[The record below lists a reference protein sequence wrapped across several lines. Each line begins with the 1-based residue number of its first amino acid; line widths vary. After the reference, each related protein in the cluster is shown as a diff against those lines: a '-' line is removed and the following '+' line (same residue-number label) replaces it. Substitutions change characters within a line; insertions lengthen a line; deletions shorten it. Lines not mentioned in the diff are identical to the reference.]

1 MSEENLDNL
10 NEIMRATQQF
20 LRDKKQEGWRAF
32 CASLSPTTCPTEV
45 WRKIKRFRTEY
56 WKSQARKYCEFCK
69 CWFADNKVSISFH
82 ENGKKHKEAVQKH
95 ISTLT
100 KKSTKDAR
108 QKDKMDDEMKKM
120 EEAAMAAYLKDVQ
133 NNADL
138 TSQSINEMLGQQTS
152 SSGNSGENPAI
163 TTASAKSK
171 APPAWQEV
179 KSEDGSS
186 YFWNTETNETT
197 WDPPDEYVSVA
208 QQEEEKLKEAEQKK
222 IKEKHKANEKK
233 QKQKEAIK
241 EAKAYAAREQM
252 RELAVKEPKPVSNS
266 NIVPPPS
273 EYGPAPRAPKPYGS
287 WTPVVNEPVE
297 QVDLQLPKS
306 SKEVLPPPVVM
317 EPEVI
322 KFGEKR
328 VASLGEG
335 PVEFKRRKLGHAKR
349 NMRQKQDDE

>member
-1 MSEENLDNL
+1 MYRNQDFHNREFSMVN
-10 NEIMRATQQF
+10 T
-20 LRDKKQEGWRAF
+20 
-32 CASLSPTTCPTEV
+32 
-45 WRKIKRFRTEY
+45 RTEY

-82 ENGKKHKEAVQKH
+82 ENGKRHKEAVQKH

-120 EEAAMAAYLKDVQ
+120 EAAAMAAYLKDVQ

-138 TSQSINEMLGQQTS
+138 TSQSINEMLGQPTNS
-152 SSGNSGENPAI
+152 SSNSAENSAI
-163 TTASAKSK
+163 TTASVKSK

-179 KSEDGSS
+179 RSEDGSS
-186 YFWNTETNETT
+186 YYWNIDTNETT

-208 QQEEEKLKEAEQKK
+208 EQEEEKLKKAEEKK
-222 IKEKHKANEKK
+222 IKEKQKANEKK

-252 RELAVKEPKPVSNS
+252 RELAVKEPKPVAAT
-266 NIVPPPS
+266 VPPPS
-273 EYGPAPRAPKPYGS
+273 DYGPAPRALNPYGS
-287 WTPVVNEPVE
+287 WTPVVTVPVE
-297 QVDLQLPKS
+297 KVDLQLPKS
-306 SKEVLPPPVVM
+306 SKEVIPPPVVM

-328 VASLGEG
+328 VQSLGEG
-335 PVEFKRRKLGHAKR
+335 PVEFKRRNFGNAKR
-349 NMRQKQDDE
+349 NMRQKHDDE